1 MESALTARVVL
12 NMVGAAHLARIV
24 TAIAAVGSR
33 EMVYVQTVSVVRNMD
48 TVDRRQNIAPMLQVL
63 ILLLLP
69 SVLLSQLLL
78 LLPLLQAKRDQE

>member
-33 EMVYVQTVSVVRNMD
+33 EMVYVRTVSVVRNMD

-78 LLPLLQAKRDQE
+78 LLPLLPAKRDQE

>member
-78 LLPLLQAKRDQE
+78 LLPLLRAKRDQE

>member
-1 MESALTARVVL
+1 MESALTTRVVL

-69 SVLLSQLLL
+69 WVLLSQLLL
-78 LLPLLQAKRDQE
+78 LLPLLRAKRDQE

>member
-69 SVLLSQLLL
+69 WVLLSQLLL

>member
-69 SVLLSQLLL
+69 WVLLSQLLL
-78 LLPLLQAKRDQE
+78 LLPLLRAKRDQE